1 MNREQTQ
8 VRTAS
13 PTRERVRQYQVWVG
27 GSLTGTV
34 DAPNPQDARA
44 HAARIFMAALRDVSV
59 LPPY

>member
-13 PTRERVRQYQVWVG
+13 PTRERVQQYQVWVG

>member
-1 MNREQTQ
+1 MIRNQIPAQTA
-8 VRTAS
+8 RAS
-13 PTRERVRQYQVWVG
+13 RERERRYQVWVG

-34 DAPNPQDARA
+34 DALNPQDARA

>member
-1 MNREQTQ
+1 MNREQIQ

-13 PTRERVRQYQVWVG
+13 ATRERVQQYQVWVG

-44 HAARIFMAALRDVSV
+44 HAARIFMVALRDVSV